1 MAEPVLMR
9 FTENDQFLRR
19 VRFHDHVNKRGL
31 LLWRAFKDG
40 DPQMSLTFRDE
51 TLKANAELDAY
62 HAYFCEL
69 VGEHLAAILW
79 FTFRGLTREI
89 SPPLEPRYC
98 LDANDLVYG
107 HLHCSCEAPRDKPH
121 MELLAKLVNDA
132 VHAGIARR
140 YEKRSA

>member
-19 VRFHDHVNKRGL
+19 VRFPDHFKKNGVL
-31 LLWRAFKDG
+31 WWRAFKDG

-51 TLKANAELDAY
+51 TLKSNAELDAY

-69 VGEHLAAILW
+69 FDAHLAGILW
-79 FTFRGLTREI
+79 FTFRGLTTQI

-98 LDANDLVYG
+98 PDDNDPVYG
-107 HLHCSCEAPRDKPH
+107 HLHCSCDAPRDKPH
-121 MELLAKLVNDA
+121 MELLAKLVTDA
-132 VHAGIARR
+132 VHAGIARQ
-140 YEKRSA
+140 YEERSA